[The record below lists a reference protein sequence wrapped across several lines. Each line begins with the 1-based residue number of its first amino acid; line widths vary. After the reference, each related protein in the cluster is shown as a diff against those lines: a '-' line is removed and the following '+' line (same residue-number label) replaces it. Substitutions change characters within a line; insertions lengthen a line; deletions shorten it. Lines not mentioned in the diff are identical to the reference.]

1 MDFYFRAH
9 IKSVH
14 KGRDTVYECDICGC
28 QCQNKGTLL
37 RHLKKNHKN
46 EAENEN
52 DINVPELTQTVI
64 KVRTKS
70 KKKLKRLK
78 KF

>member
-1 MDFYFRAH
+1 M
-9 IKSVH
+9 
-14 KGRDTVYECDICGC
+14 
-28 QCQNKGTLL
+28 
-37 RHLKKNHKN
+37 KKNHKN

-52 DINVPELTQTVI
+52 EINVPPELTQTVI

-78 KF
+78 KFWTLENFPMFKILKECNVLNCNSKPFAISTS